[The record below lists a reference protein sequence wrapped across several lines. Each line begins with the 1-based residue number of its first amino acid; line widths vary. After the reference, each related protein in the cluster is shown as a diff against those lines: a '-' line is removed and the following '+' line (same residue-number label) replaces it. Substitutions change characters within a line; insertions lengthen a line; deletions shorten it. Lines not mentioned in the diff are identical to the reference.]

1 MIFNSFSLQLDC
13 MMSSDC
19 RPEIRL
25 TLNTTKSQKQSLW
38 PSGWPTANTDNAAD
52 SPPTGNSVDVVP
64 HVPDVFLLL
73 LWFVCRRD
81 IKKHP
86 LNKQL
91 VVLDIS
97 LCSNCPPNPPSPP
110 SRPLCL
116 KTHAAT
122 VGRQTQEKPLS
133 FRMSVYNC
141 DVTMVVSF
149 TW

>member
-19 RPEIRL
+19 GPEISL
-25 TLNTTKSQKQSLW
+25 TLNTTKAQKQSLW

-97 LCSNCPPNPPSPP
+97 LCSNCPPPNPPIPP
-110 SRPLCL
+110 APPTPLFKNTRCYCWPTDSG
-116 KTHAAT
+116 KT
-122 VGRQTQEKPLS
+122 VVFPDECVQLR
-133 FRMSVYNC
+133 C
-141 DVTMVVSF
+141 DNGC
-149 TW
+149 